1 MKHLPVPVLAP
12 VFPSTFSSSLRL
24 SSSPS
29 SCSSS
34 TSLQPKFSQLEAPA
48 SPAPFPA
55 PPLAPPLLL
64 PPPFLIAQL
73 VARNSCSSH
82 PPRLAGIFTASP
94 TVLPPHK
101 SLLRLHP
108 CADIF
113 RCPYQ
118 QLPLVLLPPL
128 IPAPSRPRSGDCSLA
143 CHISIS
149 IIRILDRDDRVS
161 VIGRRRKPQNWQKR
175 GLTGDRQ
182 NLNPLGDVRP
192 AVWRALQPRCIMMSH
207 SYLYASGSV

>member
-1 MKHLPVPVLAP
+1 MKYHSPPHETSSSSSLSSRLR
-12 VFPSTFSSSLRL
+12 FPSRASPSSTFSSSLRL

-73 VARNSCSSH
+73 VARNSCSGH
-82 PPRLAGIFTASP
+82 PPRLANIFTASP

-128 IPAPSRPRSGDCSLA
+128 IPAPSRVPVPVTALSHATSPSPSSVSLTVT
-143 CHISIS
+143 IVF
-149 IIRILDRDDRVS
+149 L
-161 VIGRRRKPQNWQKR
+161 
-175 GLTGDRQ
+175 
-182 NLNPLGDVRP
+182 
-192 AVWRALQPRCIMMSH
+192 
-207 SYLYASGSV
+207 